1 MQGSENNLAN
11 RLNRKNLD
19 KKSSFNKKKS
29 LSNQLS
35 ENNNLK
41 YIAKNI
47 TKKRFGQHFLKNKYV
62 INKIVASLSAEANR
76 VVEIGPGHGALTCAL
91 LKQHIVCAL
100 EIDNDCVKF
109 LQQEFRKAIESNILE
124 IIHCDVL
131 EYEIPFQEDS
141 YVVGN
146 LPYNV
151 GTKIIEKF
159 VYEKIACGV
168 FMLQKEVAERITGI
182 SYSRLGVFVQARY
195 DVSKIIDVSCN
206 DFSPKPKVESQVI
219 RLVRHN
225 RLEDVDLGKLN
236 DITKIMFAHRRKKL
250 SSLKKTHLDLVQQLI
265 ACKIDL
271 NLRAEELKK
280 EIYYMLAKKTY
291 EKK

>member
-1 MQGSENNLAN
+1 MHGSKNNLVNSASK
-11 RLNRKNLD
+11 KNSD
-19 KKSSFNKKKS
+19 KNSRFNQKKSCSKELNETDDKR
-29 LSNQLS
+29 
-35 ENNNLK
+35 
-41 YIAKNI
+41 YV
-47 TKKRFGQHFLKNKYV
+47 TKKRFGQHFLKNKYIV
-62 INKIVASLSAEANR
+62 NKIVSSLPSQARR
-76 VVEIGPGHGALTCAL
+76 VIEIGPGHGALTCSL

-100 EIDNDCVKF
+100 EIDNDCVQF
-109 LQQEFRKAIESNILE
+109 LQQEFHQAIENNALQ

-131 EYEIPFQEDS
+131 EHKISFQEDS

-195 DVSKIIDVSCN
+195 DVAKIIDVSRN
-206 DFSPKPKVESQVI
+206 DFCPKPKVESQVI
-219 RLVRHN
+219 RLVGHN
-225 RLEDVDLGKLN
+225 RLDDVDLSKLN
-236 DITKIMFAHRRKKL
+236 DITKTMFANRRKKL
-250 SSLKKTHLDLVQQLI
+250 SSLKKTHVNLVQQLI
-265 ACKIDL
+265 ACNIDL
-271 NLRAEELKK
+271 NLRAEELPK
-280 EIYYMLAKKTY
+280 EIYYMLAKKSC